1 MISNYRRLLILVCF
15 IWQSFPVILLSQ
27 TVDYIDGKVINSATQ
42 EPVPFATIQLKNHQL
57 GVYANAD
64 GDFRIVRTSEFQSD
78 SVIITCIGF
87 KRYSLGYTD
96 LNLNLLNKISLAPVI
111 YGLSEITVLA
121 SGRKLGS
128 LAIIGRAIRNIKNN
142 YPGGPFNYVAYFR
155 DYQKRDGKY
164 LNLNEAIIQALDNGF
179 ESNSIT
185 NKYRLLD
192 FRKNMDFP
200 RMNISPYYQ
209 PDVNAGFN
217 NLDKIIPWA
226 TLGDQGGNELLILMV
241 HDAIR
246 NFNTGS
252 FSFIN
257 ILSEDFIYN
266 HNFSPPVSVY
276 NNNLMLFKI
285 IFNGKSKV
293 VGDSLLVSGAIYIQP
308 KYYSIHKLE
317 YSCSYK
323 TRGKPLKEMFN
334 VDIEYG
340 HENSVDS
347 LMCLKYVSFNNI
359 FDVVN
364 KDDSTCFKVLR
375 ASLDTTH
382 YINPTLVVNFNNK
395 IDPITASRKDNYEI
409 MFGKKT
415 LKIKSIQVNGKTLFI
430 RIKDEDFKK
439 NKETCRISI
448 HNIKDADGN
457 ILDKLK
463 SIELYQYRE
472 MFVQE
477 YNKNLPLTDSC
488 FVKYLPL
495 EQNCISK
502 YSGNYNYWMNTPEKI
517 KNTRVFK

>member
-1 MISNYRRLLILVCF
+1 MASNLKHLLVALILV
-15 IWQSFPVILLSQ
+15 WQANIVLISQ
-27 TVDYIDGKVINSATQ
+27 SVNYIEGKVISSDTH

-64 GDFRIVRTSEFQSD
+64 GDFRIARASEFQSD

-87 KRYSLGYTD
+87 KRYSLAYTD
-96 LNLNLLNKISLAPVI
+96 LNLNSINKISLTPVI
-111 YGLSEITVLA
+111 YGLNEITVLA

-142 YPGGPFNYVAYFR
+142 YPDRPFSYVAYFR
-155 DYQKRDGKY
+155 DYQKRDEKY
-164 LNLNEAIIQALDNGF
+164 LNLNEAIIQALDTGF
-179 ESNSIT
+179 ASKSIE

-192 FRKNMDFP
+192 FRKNTDFP
-200 RMNISPYYQ
+200 RMNISPYYK
-209 PDVNAGFN
+209 PERYAGFN

-226 TLGDQGGNELLILMV
+226 TLGDQGGNELLVLMV

-246 NFNTGS
+246 NFNSRS

-266 HNFSPPVSVY
+266 HNFSPPVPVY
-276 NNNLMLFKI
+276 NNNLFLFKI
-285 IFNGKSKV
+285 NFNGKSKV

-323 TRGKPLKEMFN
+323 TRGKGLKEMFN

-359 FDVVN
+359 FDVVD
-364 KDDSTCFKVLR
+364 KDDSTCFRVR
-375 ASLDTTH
+375 NASLDTTH
-382 YINPTLVVNFNNK
+382 YINPTLIVNFNNR
-395 IDPITASRKDNYEI
+395 IDPITASRKDNYEV

-415 LKIKSIQVNGKTLFI
+415 LKIKTIQVNGKTVFI
-430 RIKDEDFKK
+430 RIKDEDFKNK
-439 NKETCRISI
+439 KETCRISI

-472 MFVQE
+472 LFVQE

-488 FVKYLPL
+488 FVRYLPL
-495 EQNCISK
+495 EQNCLSK

-517 KNTRVFK
+517 KNN